1 MLVGLLH
8 NVGGISTHCQCISTQ
23 CLHNV
28 GGISE
33 QCWWNFHTIQV
44 GFVHNF
50 ARTTSAAER
59 SFMYA
64 NLEHTLTLVFFVTWR
79 TRHWA
84 HHPGTMKRGWL
95 LPRSRYV
102 PVKFLNSNWSKYNAL
117 TFWSLHLLWQLTC
130 VWSAAEM
137 KAIGTSRWRASK
149 MKYCFFSVLQSI
161 SWKQTRNSSK
171 PLGYRCRIA
180 FLLVSKQS
188 NHMNL

>member
-1 MLVGLLH
+1 MF
-8 NVGGISTHCQCISTQ
+8 T
-23 CLHNV
+23 
-28 GGISE
+28 
-33 QCWWNFHTIQV
+33 QCWWNFWTMLMEFPHNTGGICTQFCQDYFCCWEIFHVCQPGAHTDL
-44 GFVHNF
+44 G
-50 ARTTSAAER
+50 
-59 SFMYA
+59 
-64 NLEHTLTLVFFVTWR
+64 FFVTWR